1 MNLSGRCCNIFEQ
14 LKSCF
19 GCWTNVLSQSEIQDM
34 TALTQRD
41 RNLLACRSY
50 RELLKRE
57 LDERCARKELYSMRA
72 MARDLEV
79 SVSGLSGVLNGKSH
93 FSKSTIFRVAFRLQK
108 PDPVES
114 YFINLAL
121 AEIEAPGD
129 DHHPNY
135 LKARE
140 IRLQHVYA
148 NADVPHRMLS
158 SWSLAPMALKLLLG
172 IKDEVK
178 TNEAL
183 QKRLGVTED
192 QLKQMLDELE
202 SIGWIERSSEG
213 PGSKLRFVELGNK
226 GNAYDIRSMHRKA
239 FNYALQCL
247 DNKTVDE
254 RNFYTT
260 FFTMAPKDAEKVR
273 EQLRKYALTLSESQ
287 DDPVLGH
294 EVYSIGT
301 FLVPL
306 TQPVDRA

>member
-1 MNLSGRCCNIFEQ
+1 MI
-14 LKSCF
+14 
-19 GCWTNVLSQSEIQDM
+19 GCWTNVLSQSEIQNM
-34 TALTQRD
+34 TALTQKDRD
-41 RNLLACRSY
+41 LLACRSY
-50 RELLKRE
+50 REILKKE

-79 SVSGLSGVLNGKSH
+79 SVSGLSTVLSGKSH
-93 FSKSTIFRVAFRLQK
+93 FSKATIFRVAFRLQK

-135 LKARE
+135 RKARE
-140 IRLQHVYA
+140 IRLQHIYTSI
-148 NADVPHRMLS
+148 DVPHRMLN

-172 IKDEVK
+172 IENEVK

-183 QKRLGVTED
+183 QKRLGVTAD

-202 SIGWIERSSEG
+202 SIGWIERSSDG
-213 PGSKLRFVELGNK
+213 LGSKLRFVEIGSK
-226 GNAYDIRSMHRKA
+226 GNAYDIRSLHRKA
-239 FNYALQCL
+239 FSHALQCL
-247 DNKTVDE
+247 DNNTVDE
-254 RNFYTT
+254 RYFYTT
-260 FFTMAPKDAEKVR
+260 FFTMTPKDAEKVR

-287 DDPVLGH
+287 DNPVLGH

-306 TQPVDRA
+306 TRPVDKD